1 MLDLRNNKIGDQG
14 ALYVTEALR
23 DNTKIVALDLQSDK
37 IGDKGV
43 KYIADAL
50 QNNTTLEELDLR
62 LNNIGEKGAQDLFNA
77 LQNNRTLKKLHLTG
91 NKNDQ
96 CILVEKAIRIKH
108 KKVLTSF
115 DLRKNQIGNE
125 GVNCF
130 VNALK
135 NNTNLKHLYLD
146 ENEIT
151 DSKAV
156 SAILRFRNYNYDC
169 LRLDFYGMGDNLIE
183 LLSSD
188 LQRNTTIQHITLITN
203 KIGDRGAQIL
213 ASLIRNSMRLI
224 SLDLRS
230 NHIGDQGASYLADA
244 LINNTTMTT
253 LKLRGNEIGPSGTKY
268 LIDAQQN
275 RTVSLC

>member
-1 MLDLRNNKIGDQG
+1 MNFHDEETSKNPQDECLLSLFPI
-14 ALYVTEALR
+14 
-23 DNTKIVALDLQSDK
+23 SP
-37 IGDKGV
+37 
-43 KYIADAL
+43 DASV
-50 QNNTTLEELDLR
+50 
-62 LNNIGEKGAQDLFNA
+62 
-77 LQNNRTLKKLHLTG
+77 KKL
-91 NKNDQ
+91 N
-96 CILVEKAIRIKH
+96 E
-108 KKVLTSF
+108 KVLTSF

-135 NNTNLKHLYLD
+135 NNTNLKNLYLD

-151 DSKAV
+151 DGKAV
-156 SAILRFRNYNYDC
+156 SAILRFRDYNYDC
-169 LRLDFYGMGDNLIE
+169 LRLDFYGMEDNLIE
-183 LLSSD
+183 LLSSV

-253 LKLRGNEIGPSGTKY
+253 LKLRGSEIGPSGTKY
-268 LIDAQQN
+268 LINAQRN
-275 RTVSLC
+275 RTTPIELEINGKHIEEI